1 MSFLGGDAVVGE
13 VDGDLVACLPA
24 SGGGAGA
31 GGGDGLS
38 RLDVFSC
45 VSGLLAEG
53 DEECGGIGGAAV
65 GGCGGVGMDGCYEFI
80 PGTGGRQYEGE
91 AQGCQC
97 EGECGGYEFLFHCYA
112 VYWVMSSMDTRT
124 MRIKRTCCCLHL
136 CCRHLKV
143 MLRKVMV

>member
-80 PGTGGRQYEGE
+80 PGTGGRQNEGE
-91 AQGCQC
+91 AQGCSARVNVV
-97 EGECGGYEFLFHCYA
+97 GMNFFFIAMLF
-112 VYWVMSSMDTRT
+112 
-124 MRIKRTCCCLHL
+124 IGL
-136 CCRHLKV
+136 
-143 MLRKVMV
+143 

>member
-38 RLDVFSC
+38 RFDVFSC

-53 DEECGGIGGAAV
+53 DEECGGIGGAPLEGA
-65 GGCGGVGMDGCYEFI
+65 GASGW
-80 PGTGGRQYEGE
+80 TG
-91 AQGCQC
+91 
-97 EGECGGYEFLFHCYA
+97 
-112 VYWVMSSMDTRT
+112 VMSSSRVQAVGS
-124 MRIKRTCCCLHL
+124 MRVRLRVASARVNVVGMNFFFIA
-136 CCRHLKV
+136 
-143 MLRKVMV
+143 MLFIGL

>member
-13 VDGDLVACLPA
+13 VDGDLIACLPA

-38 RLDVFSC
+38 RFDVFSC

-112 VYWVMSSMDTRT
+112 TPSIILFFLRLYVVVTTDA
-124 MRIKRTCCCLHL
+124 RIIKPITASDQSELIPR
-136 CCRHLKV
+136 
-143 MLRKVMV
+143 